1 MRLNHGCV
9 KAAVSIVP
17 CPSEASVWPVGCGF
31 GVWENDQKSWTDHE
45 FHGEEAVAASP
56 QAGVCQQAVNAIG
69 DAPVELQLP
78 LHNLALSVIQEKGA
92 LREGMG
98 RVV

>member
-1 MRLNHGCV
+1 MRLNLGSV
-9 KAAVSIVP
+9 KAAVSIAP
-17 CPSEASVWPVGCGF
+17 CPSEDSVWPVGCGF
-31 GVWENDQKSWTDHE
+31 SVWENDQKSWTDHE
-45 FHGEEAVAASP
+45 FHSEEAVAAPP
-56 QAGVCQQAVNAIG
+56 QAGVRQQAVNAIS

-78 LHNLALSVIQEKGA
+78 LHDLALSVIQEKGA